1 MAVMFALKKLSI
13 STFFI
18 LCVANGIGEGGG
30 AISGIRD
37 EISDPITVQQIMDT
51 PKDTSP
57 DEMMMQHAP
66 KKSTKASRTEANPS
80 GLRDEEI
87 GTLPDND
94 EELGTLLLVAKQL
107 SQDPLALTSSVLL
120 IAYLCAQL
128 MINPRKKPAT
138 EDPALSQPPRGKKT
152 KVMGKSQFAVS
163 INQKLM
169 ALHTWDEL
177 LETALSF
184 QGRTD
189 VVNVVTAVHRST
201 KLALQHGSARKLTKD
216 PRLAVLLEQLRQ
228 FLAEEMPVTVRT
240 RAVGN
245 TSWALAKLS
254 YREEGTGEDALLN
267 LLQDAFVTYGAQF
280 KPEELMNTVWAFAEL
295 SRDAKENEDRALKVA
310 KAAVLCSGRF
320 PDFTLQQ
327 VVYFSWALARLSTV
341 SAVRADAEVV
351 TGLLGFKRL
360 IVERAAPEIASLTTK
375 NLAMVSWATAH
386 LHKVRPDSSVPVN
399 QLLAAVAG
407 DASRRGLQSF
417 AAGELASIVW
427 ALSKCQVSHAGF
439 YQLFRA
445 HLKTNG
451 TTGFSSQDLAN
462 VLCAFV
468 NAEAGDDATY
478 QVLADACAKN
488 RNFNRLEKTMVNW
501 AFTQLPRIPAPKLQ

>member
-1 MAVMFALKKLSI
+1 M
-13 STFFI
+13 
-18 LCVANGIGEGGG
+18 
-30 AISGIRD
+30 
-37 EISDPITVQQIMDT
+37 P
-51 PKDTSP
+51 
-57 DEMMMQHAP
+57 
-66 KKSTKASRTEANPS
+66 
-80 GLRDEEI
+80 
-87 GTLPDND
+87 
-94 EELGTLLLVAKQL
+94 
-107 SQDPLALTSSVLL
+107 
-120 IAYLCAQL
+120 
-128 MINPRKKPAT
+128 
-138 EDPALSQPPRGKKT
+138 
-152 KVMGKSQFAVS
+152 KSQFAVG

-169 ALHTWDEL
+169 SYKKWDEIL
-177 LETALSF
+177 DCCIAY

-189 VVNVVTAVHRST
+189 AVNVVTAVHRST
-201 KLALQHGSARKLTKD
+201 KIALNEGTTKKLLRD
-216 PRLAVLLEQLRQ
+216 PRLATVLEELRQ
-228 FLAEEMPVTVRT
+228 CLKGDTMSISVRT

-245 TSWALAKLS
+245 TSWALAKLG
-254 YREEGTGEDALLN
+254 YRDEPTDSEEPSLPA
-267 LLQDAFVTYGAQF
+267 LLQDSFVDHHAHF

-295 SRDAKENEDRALKVA
+295 SRDAKENEERALEVA
-310 KAAVLCSGRF
+310 RAAVACEKKF

-351 TGLLGFKRL
+351 TGLLTFKRL
-360 IVERAAPEIASLTTK
+360 IVERATPEIASLTTK

-386 LHKVRPDSSVPVN
+386 LHKVRPDSSVPVT
-399 QLLAAVAG
+399 QLLAAVAQ

-439 YQLFRA
+439 YQMFRA

-468 NAEAGDDATY
+468 NAEAGDDAVY